1 MLPPLYGRM
10 LLSGSES
17 GHLSETMEELSRR
30 LGQEAEEG
38 LCAVMDRT
46 EPVLIGF
53 LTLSV
58 GLTLL
63 GVMLPL
69 LGILGAV

>member
-1 MLPPLYGRM
+1 
-10 LLSGSES
+10 
-17 GHLSETMEELSRR
+17 
-30 LGQEAEEG
+30 
-38 LCAVMDRT
+38 MDRT

>member
-1 MLPPLYGRM
+1 M
-10 LLSGSES
+10 S
-17 GHLSETMEELSRR
+17 ELSRR
-30 LGQEAEEG
+30 LGRDAEEALSG
-38 LCAVMDRT
+38 LIDKT

-53 LTLSV
+53 LTVSV

-63 GVMLPL
+63 SVMLPL